1 MNENFEIFN
10 NNKKQQ
16 QQLITTNDIFI
27 LTFKWMEKVFSFLV
41 FRQLE

>member
-1 MNENFEIFN
+1 MKILKFSTTTT
-10 NNKKQQ
+10 KQQ
-16 QQLITTNDIFI
+16 QQIITTNDIFI